1 VAVVLLVVVVSFIE
15 FGVVDARRETTTAR
29 ARKKSRF
36 RI

>member
-1 VAVVLLVVVVSFIE
+1 VAVVLLVVVSFIE
-15 FGVVDARRETTTAR
+15 FGVVDARETTTAR